1 MMAKAKFATR
11 EHEVL
16 SIRIRDLSE
25 AGQGVPCYGSSL
37 PISEDED
44 ERKEAAETLCPECP
58 VIAECFAAG
67 RSERWGVWG
76 GADRSPVKPKPTTT
90 AATATTTEEAH

>member
-16 SIRIRDLSE
+16 SVRIRELAESGE
-25 AGQGVPCYGSSL
+25 GVACYGSPL
-37 PISEDED
+37 PVSEDYD
-44 ERKEAAETLCPECP
+44 ERKEAAETFCPRCP

-67 RSERWGVWG
+67 RAERWGVWG

-90 AATATTTEEAH
+90 AATATTTTENS